1 MLTAFRA
8 ILHATRV
15 LPPICLPILGQMKF
29 DELIVL
35 LPCHSLEDFP
45 TYQEGEEAEGLLAAW
60 TALWHPAL
68 LASAGSLPTWYR
80 ADGPP
85 AELAGRLVVVPS
97 VSERLLLAGWN
108 SRAAEAGACVVRK
121 CKTRFEV
128 LRAALGQ
135 LDGGEAYLPREE
147 MAAGP
152 LAGGDEAAVALGE
165 FTAAAHDLAA
175 DFLALGYTYLMV
187 ELLTRQMRYMSNL
200 DEVHLRNETLAAA
213 RSFMEGRADV
223 CRDHLRACFQVLL
236 EARERFY
243 PVEAYLIDL
252 TLVAHTTLGESL
264 RNELRQPVPL
274 NVLVAAEH
282 LEKMEHSAP
291 QSLEALRQA
300 CEEGRVSLVGGEYRE
315 TPLALAPCEGMLA
328 GLLRGLGVY
337 ERLLGR
343 RPIVFGR
350 RRHGLH
356 PLLPQ
361 LLSRLGFA
369 GALHFTLDDGHFPHS
384 GQSKIRWQGLD
395 ASAIDALLRVASDAS
410 RVETFLALAR
420 KMGETM
426 DRDHVAVLPLA
437 HWPGQ
442 YSPYL
447 GDLRRMSRYA
457 PALGRFVTLE
467 EFFTR
472 TDRPGELVRFRADQ
486 YRAPY
491 LQQAIVREEA
501 NCISRLVDWHKQA
514 SQAQTLQTL
523 RTLAVLLGAQ
533 QAESEPQAGQ
543 AAALVR
549 APDAPLQEPQDEKR
563 SAAELAQ
570 AAETLARAIAGD
582 GTTPPGWLVLNPA
595 SFSTTCGIALPAG
608 SLVAEGGS
616 VAAVQVGPDVT
627 RVAVEVPPLGF
638 AWLRSGTLP
647 ARPPKRR
654 ARPMAEGRIVR
665 NDLLEIEVHPET
677 GGIRA
682 LHDFALRGN
691 RLSQQLALRMPGPR
705 PKPGEPWR
713 DPDMNAAYSYMVAD
727 AVECTSTGP
736 VLGEITSRGR
746 LLDAEGT
753 CHAAFVQ
760 KVQLWRGVPYA
771 ILEIELDPL
780 QEPRPD
786 PWNSYFA
793 SRFAWAEEEAELYT
807 SVGLAS
813 QSSGAKRI
821 EAPAYIE
828 IRAPRAGC
836 TILTGGLPYHR
847 RIGDRMLDSLLIVKG
862 ESRRRFRMGVAAD
875 LKHPA
880 QQAIHLLQA
889 FPVVGGVARPACGE
903 TGWLF
908 HLDARNVVAT
918 YWSPLVESGRVAG
931 FQVRLLEVEGRGGRV
946 HLRCMRSPAQ
956 ARQVDFQGA
965 TLIDL
970 AVQEDRVALD
980 IGAYEWVCVEAR
992 WAV

>member
-1 MLTAFRA
+1 
-8 ILHATRV
+8 
-15 LPPICLPILGQMKF
+15 MKF

-60 TALWHPAL
+60 TSLWHPAL

-97 VSERLLLAGWN
+97 ASERLLLAGWN
-108 SRAAEAGACVVRK
+108 SRAAEAGACVIRR
-121 CKTRFEV
+121 CTTRVEV

-135 LDGGEAYLPREE
+135 LDGGEAYLPGDGLPPGLATEADVVSA
-147 MAAGP
+147 AAGQP
-152 LAGGDEAAVALGE
+152 QGAEQDLAG
-165 FTAAAHDLAA
+165 

-213 RSFMEGRADV
+213 RSFVEGRADA

-243 PVEAYLIDL
+243 PVDAYLVDL
-252 TLVAHTTLGESL
+252 TLVAGTTLGQSL
-264 RNELRQPVPL
+264 RGELCQPVPL
-274 NVLVAAEH
+274 NLMVAAEH
-282 LEKMEHSAP
+282 LEEMERAAP
-291 QSLEALRQA
+291 QSLAALRQA
-300 CEEGRVSLVGGEYRE
+300 CEEGRISLVGGEYGE
-315 TPLALAPCEGMLA
+315 GPLALAPCEAMLG
-328 GLLRGLGVY
+328 GLLRGLAVY
-337 ERLLGR
+337 ERVLGR
-343 RPIVFGR
+343 RPVVFGR

-361 LLSRLGFA
+361 LLSRLGFV

-395 ASAIDALLRVASDAS
+395 ASAIDAVLRVAADAS
-410 RVETFLALAR
+410 RIETFLALAR

-426 DRDHVAVLPLA
+426 DRDHVAVLLLA

-447 GDLRRMSRYA
+447 GDLRRMARYA
-457 PALGRFVTLE
+457 AVLGRFVTLE
-467 EFFTR
+467 EFFAR

-486 YRAPY
+486 YRTPY
-491 LQQAIVREEA
+491 LQQSIVRGEVDA
-501 NCISRLVDWHKQA
+501 ISRLADWHKQA
-514 SQAQTLQTL
+514 LHVQTVQTL
-523 RTLAVLLGAQ
+523 RTLALLLGAQ
-533 QAESEPQAGQ
+533 GTDSNPQAGQ
-543 AAALVR
+543 PAALAH
-549 APDAPLQEPQDEKR
+549 APDAPSEESQQAEQT
-563 SAAELAQ
+563 AAELVH
-570 AAETLARAIAGD
+570 AAEMLARAIATGSS
-582 GTTPPGWLVLNPA
+582 TPPGWLVLNPA
-595 SFSTTCGIALPAG
+595 SFSTICGIELPAG

-616 VAAVQVGPDVT
+616 VVAVQAGPDAT
-627 RVAVEVPPLGF
+627 RVAVEVPALGF
-638 AWLRSGTLP
+638 AWLHNGTLP
-647 ARPPKRR
+647 ARRPKRR
-654 ARPMAEGRIVR
+654 TRPMAEGRILR

-682 LHDFALRGN
+682 LHDFAFRGN

-713 DPDMNAAYSYMVAD
+713 DPDMNAVYSYMVAD
-727 AVECTSTGP
+727 AVECTSAGP

-760 KVQLWRGVPYA
+760 KVQLWRGFPYA
-771 ILEIELDPL
+771 ILEIELDPM
-780 QEPRPD
+780 QEPRAD

-793 SRFAWAEEEAELYT
+793 SRFAWAEEEAELYA

-813 QSSGAKRI
+813 QASGARRI

-847 RIGDRMLDSLLIVKG
+847 RIGGRMLDSLLIVKG

-880 QQAIHLLQA
+880 QQAIHLLQT
-889 FPVVGGVARPACGE
+889 FPVVGRVGRPAGGE

-908 HLDARNVVAT
+908 HLDARNILAT
-918 YWSPLVESGRVAG
+918 SWSPLVESGRVAG
-931 FQVRLLEVEGRGGRV
+931 FQVRLLEVEGRPGRL
-946 HLRCMRSPAQ
+946 HLRCMRSLAQ
-956 ARQVDFQGA
+956 ARQVDFQG
-965 TLIDL
+965 TPLIDL
-970 AVQEDRVALD
+970 AVQDDRVALD

>member
-1 MLTAFRA
+1 
-8 ILHATRV
+8 
-15 LPPICLPILGQMKF
+15 MKF

-97 VSERLLLAGWN
+97 ASERLLLAGWN

-121 CKTRFEV
+121 CRTRAEI

-135 LDGGEAYLPREE
+135 LGGGEANVVGDGPP
-147 MAAGP
+147 AGP
-152 LAGGDEAAVALGE
+152 STDGEAAATRPGDPKGAEQDLAG
-165 FTAAAHDLAA
+165 

-213 RSFMEGRADV
+213 RSYAEGRADA

-243 PVEAYLIDL
+243 PVEAYLVDL
-252 TLVAHTTLGESL
+252 TLVAGTTLGESL
-264 RNELRQPVPL
+264 RGELCQPVPL
-274 NVLVAAEH
+274 SLMVAAEH
-282 LEKMEHSAP
+282 LEEMERTAP
-291 QSLEALRQA
+291 QSLAALRQA
-300 CEEGRVSLVGGEYRE
+300 CEEGRVTVVGGEYAE
-315 TPLALAPCEGMLA
+315 GPLALAPCEGMLA
-328 GLLRGLGVY
+328 GLLRGLAVY
-337 ERLLGR
+337 ERVLGR
-343 RPIVFGR
+343 RPVVFGR

-361 LLSRLGFA
+361 LLSRLGFV

-395 ASAIDALLRVASDAS
+395 ASAIDAVLRVAADAS

-426 DRDHVAVLPLA
+426 DRDHVAVLLLA

-447 GDLRRMSRYA
+447 GDLRRMARYA
-457 PALGRFVTLE
+457 PVLGRFVTLE
-467 EFFTR
+467 EFFAR

-491 LQQAIVREEA
+491 LHQSIVREEA
-501 NCISRLVDWHKQA
+501 DSISRLALWHKQA
-514 SQAQTLQTL
+514 LQVQALQTL
-523 RTLAVLLGAQ
+523 HTLALLLGAQ
-533 QAESEPQAGQ
+533 GTDGEPQADHP
-543 AAALVR
+543 AAL
-549 APDAPLQEPQDEKR
+549 APGPDSLSGEPQQEER
-563 SAAELAQ
+563 MAAELAC
-570 AAETLARAIAGD
+570 AAEALARALAAG
-582 GTTPPGWLVLNPA
+582 GSTMPGWLVLNPT
-595 SFSTTCGIALPAG
+595 SFSTTCGIELPAG
-608 SLVAEGGS
+608 SLVAEGGP
-616 VAAVQVGPDVT
+616 VAAVQATSDST

-638 AWLRSGTLP
+638 AWLQSGASR
-647 ARPPKRR
+647 ARTPKRR

-682 LHDFALRGN
+682 LHDFAFRGN
-691 RLSQQLALRMPGPR
+691 RLSQQLALRLPGPR

-713 DPDMNAAYSYMVAD
+713 DPDTNAAYSYMVAD
-727 AVECTSTGP
+727 AVECTSAGP

-771 ILEIELDPL
+771 VLEIELEPM
-780 QEPRPD
+780 QEPRAD

-793 SRFAWAEEEAELYT
+793 SRFAWAEEEAELYA

-813 QSSGAKRI
+813 QASGARRI

-847 RIGDRMLDSLLIVKG
+847 RIGGRMLDSLLIVKG
-862 ESRRRFRMGVAAD
+862 ESRRRFRLGIAAD

-880 QQAIHLLQA
+880 QQAIHLLQP
-889 FPVVGGVARPACGE
+889 FPVVGGIARPASGE

-918 YWSPLVESGRVAG
+918 YWSPLVESGCVAG
-931 FQVRLLEVEGRGGRV
+931 FQVRLLEVEGRSGRV
-946 HLRCMRSPAQ
+946 HLRCMRSPAK
-956 ARQVDFQGA
+956 ARQVDFLGA
-965 TLIDL
+965 PLIDL